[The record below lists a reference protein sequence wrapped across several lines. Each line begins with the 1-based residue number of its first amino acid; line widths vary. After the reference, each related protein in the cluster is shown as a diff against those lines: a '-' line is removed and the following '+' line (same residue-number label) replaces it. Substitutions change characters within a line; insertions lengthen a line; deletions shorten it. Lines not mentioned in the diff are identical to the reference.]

1 MKVTHWFKPRS
12 GSTARSSW
20 ARLQLAGMVLLVASA
35 ATFGL
40 VEVAS
45 AAGPNSGDT
54 VPGAAAAVT
63 PFTAGTP
70 FSSGQSINVVVPANS
85 IFSPTTNINIV
96 ECAAPGGVVPTDPGA
111 CDGNTING
119 PTLKPNA
126 DGSINFQTK
135 TGTLYQIF
143 ALPDANLGETS
154 GGVTCNLSNS
164 CVLYI
169 GDDQGD
175 FTQPHVWSQAF
186 FVTPNA
192 TDSGV
197 NPGDGSA
204 PVAATQPSPT
214 LSTVVASPTTATAD
228 GKEVSTITVT
238 LLAAG
243 PLPVAGR
250 TVTLAQGSGQSV
262 ITPHTT
268 PNVSDANGQAIFT
281 VTDTT
286 AEPVTYSATD
296 TTDNVA
302 VTQTA
307 TVTYAAPVVTDAH
320 SSVVA
325 NPTAVATGP
334 STPSTITVTLR
345 DQAASSQPVANK
357 AVTLSGTGSV
367 VIVPATTPNL
377 TNALGV
383 ATFTV
388 TDNTAETA
396 TFTATDTTDALVL
409 TSKASVTFGSLTVS
423 PDASTVTAPSPA
435 QVGLVGTTAVVTLL
449 TSPGGSPVP
458 AKMVSL
464 AASSPTATVGPAVAT
479 NASGQAMFSVTD
491 TAPETVTL
499 TATDSTD
506 TLVLTQ
512 KPQVVFQQSAPSA
525 TSSTISPASATSPA
539 DGTTQTLITVV
550 IKDQFDTP
558 LSGKTVQLVPSPTG
572 SVQFHPIAV
581 GSASPGVTDPTGTAE
596 FEVDDTVAEAVT
608 FTATDTT
615 DSFQVSGNTV
625 ITFTAGAADANL
637 STVTTNPTSV
647 PSDGTTA
654 STITV
659 TINDHFGNHIAG
671 KAVTVKAVV
680 GSSVL
685 TTIAGTTNQ
694 SGQATFTATDA
705 TAEVVT
711 YSATDS
717 TDSLPLTGQGVI
729 TFGSPPAPPPVPADS
744 SVVANPTSD
753 PADGSTPAMITV
765 KLYDGN
771 GQPVPGKVVTL
782 TASAGSSKV
791 TAVSGTSDNTG
802 TATFSVSDTTP
813 ESVTYT
819 ATDTTDKVVLTGVTA
834 VVTFTA
840 VTGSTNTATTPSS
853 GGGASVTSNG
863 GTASDSSGGSGG
875 TSSSGGSGSSLAVT
889 GAPAFLPWLI
899 GLGLLFMCVGT
910 IGRRLFTK
918 RAS

>member
-1 MKVTHWFKPRS
+1 MTVIHRFKPRS
-12 GSTARSSW
+12 GSTNRSGW
-20 ARLQLAGMVLLVASA
+20 ARLQLAGGALLVAAA

-40 VEVAS
+40 VEVAG

-70 FSSGQSINVVVPANS
+70 FSSGQNINVVVPANGL
-85 IFSPTTNINIV
+85 FLPTTNVNIV
-96 ECAAPGGVVPTDPGA
+96 ECAAPGGVVPTDPA
-111 CDGNTING
+111 SCDGNTING

-126 DGSINFQTK
+126 DGSVNFQAK
-135 TGTLYQIF
+135 TGTLYQVF
-143 ALPDANLGETS
+143 ALPDANLGET

-192 TDSGV
+192 TDSGG

-204 PVAATQPSPT
+204 PVAATQPSST
-214 LSTVVASPTTATAD
+214 LSTVVASPTTTTAD
-228 GKEVSTITVT
+228 GKDVSTVTVT

-243 PLPVAGR
+243 PLPVAAR
-250 TVTLAQGSGQSV
+250 TVTLAQGSGHSV
-262 ITPHTT
+262 ITPHAT
-268 PNVSDANGQAIFT
+268 PNVTDANGQATFT

-302 VTQTA
+302 VSQTA
-307 TVTYAAPVVTDAH
+307 VVTYAAPVVTDAH

-334 STPSTITVTLR
+334 NTPSTITVTLR
-345 DQAASSQPVANK
+345 DQAASSQPIANK
-357 AVTLSGTGSV
+357 IVTLSGTGSA
-367 VIVPATTPNL
+367 VIVPGATPNV
-377 TNALGV
+377 TNSLGV

-388 TDNTAETA
+388 TDTMAETA
-396 TFTATDTTDALVL
+396 TFTATDTSDGLVL
-409 TSKASVTFGSLTVS
+409 TSKASVTFGTLAVS
-423 PDASTVTAPSPA
+423 STQSTVTAPAFAPL
-435 QVGLVGTTAVVTLL
+435 GLGGTTAVVTLL
-449 TSPGGSPVP
+449 TSTDSPVP

-464 AASSPTATVGPAVAT
+464 AASSSTASVGPAAAT
-479 NASGQAMFSVTD
+479 NSSGQATFTVTD
-491 TAPETVTL
+491 TVAETVTL
-499 TATDSTD
+499 TAADSTD
-506 TLVLTQ
+506 TVVLAQ
-512 KPQVVFQQSAPSA
+512 QPQVDFQPSAPSA
-525 TSSTISPASATSPA
+525 TSSTISPATAASPA
-539 DGTTQTLITVV
+539 DGQTQTLITVV
-550 IKDQFDTP
+550 IKDQFGTP
-558 LSGKTVQLVPSPTG
+558 LPGKTVQLAAIPSG
-572 SVQFHPIAV
+572 SVQFRPIAV
-581 GSASPGVTDPTGTAE
+581 GSASPGVTDATGTAE
-596 FEVDDTVAEAVT
+596 FEADDTVAEAVT

-615 DSFQVSGNTV
+615 DSFQVSGNV
-625 ITFTAGAADANL
+625 AITFTAGAADANL

-647 PSDGTTA
+647 PSDGTTV

-659 TINDHFGNHIAG
+659 TINDHFGNHIVG
-671 KAVTVKAVV
+671 KAVTVKALN

-765 KLYDGN
+765 LLYDGN

-782 TASAGSSKV
+782 AASGGSSKV
-791 TAVSGTSDNTG
+791 TAVSGTSGNTG
-802 TATFSVSDTTP
+802 SATFSVSDATP

-840 VTGSTNTATTPSS
+840 VTATTTTTTSPSS
-853 GGGASVTSNG
+853 GGGSSLA
-863 GTASDSSGGSGG
+863 SSGGSASNTSGG
-875 TSSSGGSGSSLAVT
+875 TSPSSGSGSSLAVT

-899 GLGLLFMCVGT
+899 GLGLLFMCIGT

-918 RAS
+918 GQA

>member
-1 MKVTHWFKPRS
+1 MKVTHRFKPRS
-12 GSTARSSW
+12 GSTSRSSW
-20 ARLQLAGMVLLVASA
+20 ARLQLAGMVLLVTSA
-35 ATFGL
+35 TTFGL
-40 VEVAS
+40 VEVAG

-63 PFTAGTP
+63 PFTANTP
-70 FSSGQSINVVVPANS
+70 FSSGQNINVVVPAGSLFN
-85 IFSPTTNINIV
+85 PNLNINIV
-96 ECAAPGGVVPTDPGA
+96 ECAAPGGVVPTDPA
-111 CDGNTING
+111 NCDGNTING

-135 TGTLYQIF
+135 TSSLYQLF
-143 ALPDANLGETS
+143 ALPDANLGET

-169 GDDQGD
+169 GQDQGD

-192 TDSGV
+192 TDSGA

-204 PVAATQPSPT
+204 PVAATQPSAT
-214 LSTVVASPTTATAD
+214 LSTVVASPATATAD
-228 GKEVSTITVT
+228 GTDVSTVTVT
-238 LLAAG
+238 LLATG
-243 PLPVAGR
+243 PLPVAAR
-250 TVTLAQGSGQSV
+250 TVTLAQGSGHSV
-262 ITPHTT
+262 ITPHAT
-268 PNVSDANGQAIFT
+268 PNVTDTNGQATFT

-302 VTQTA
+302 VTPTA
-307 TVTYAAPVVTDAH
+307 MVTYAAPVVTDGR

-334 STPSTITVTLR
+334 GTPSTITVTLR

-357 AVTLSGTGSV
+357 TVTLIGTGSA
-367 VIVPATTPNL
+367 VIVPAATPNV

-396 TFTATDTTDALVL
+396 TFTATDATDTLVL
-409 TSKASVTFGSLTVS
+409 SSKASVTFGSLTVD
-423 PDASTVTAPSPA
+423 PATSTVTAPSPA

-449 TSPGGSPVP
+449 TTTGSSPVP
-458 AKMVSL
+458 GKMVSL
-464 AASSPTATVGPAVAT
+464 AASSPTAAVGPAVAT

-491 TAPETVTL
+491 SAPETVTL

-506 TLVLTQ
+506 SLPLTQ
-512 KPQVVFQQSAPSA
+512 MPQVVFQQSAPSA
-525 TSSTISPASATSPA
+525 TSSTISPATATSPA

-550 IKDQFDTP
+550 IKDQFSTP
-558 LSGKTVQLVPSPTG
+558 LSGKTVQLAATPTG
-572 SVQFHPIAV
+572 SVQFRPIAV
-581 GSASPGVTDPTGTAE
+581 GSATPGVTDPTGTAE

-615 DSFQVSGNTV
+615 DSFQVSGNV
-625 ITFTAGAADANL
+625 AITFTGGAPDANL
-637 STVTTNPTSV
+637 STVTSNPTSV

-659 TINDHFGNHIAG
+659 TINDHFGNHIVG
-671 KAVTVKAVV
+671 KSVTVKALN

-694 SGQATFTATDA
+694 SGQATFTATDS

-717 TDSLPLTGQGVI
+717 TDSLPLTAQGVV

-744 SVVANPTSD
+744 SVVAKPTSD
-753 PADGSTPAMITV
+753 PADGSTAAMITV
-765 KLYDGN
+765 LLNDGN
-771 GQPVPGKVVTL
+771 GQAVPGKVVTL

-791 TAVSGTSDNTG
+791 TAVSGTTGNTG
-802 TATFSVSDTTP
+802 TATFSVTDATP

-840 VTGSTNTATTPSS
+840 VTATTPPATTPSS
-853 GGGASVTSNG
+853 GGGASVASSG
-863 GTASDSSGGSGG
+863 GSDSGSSGGSGG

-918 RAS
+918 RAA

>member
-1 MKVTHWFKPRS
+1 VKKKVTHRFKPRS
-12 GSTARSSW
+12 RFTNRSSW
-20 ARLQLAGMVLLVASA
+20 VRLQLVGVVLLVAAA

-45 AAGPNSGDT
+45 AAPTNGST
-54 VPGAAAAVT
+54 VLGAAAAVT
-63 PFTAGTP
+63 PFTPATP
-70 FSSGQSINVVVPANS
+70 FSSGQNINVVVPANS
-85 IFSPTTNINIV
+85 IFSANTNVNIV
-96 ECAAPGGVVPTDPGA
+96 ECAAPGGVVPTDPAA

-119 PTLKPNA
+119 PTLKPNT

-135 TGTLYQIF
+135 TSTLYQVF
-143 ALPDANLGETS
+143 ALPDANLGETA
-154 GGVTCNLSNS
+154 GGVTCDLAHS

-204 PVAATQPSPT
+204 PVAATMPSPT
-214 LSTVVASPTTATAD
+214 LSSVVASPATAAAD
-228 GKEVSTITVT
+228 GKDVSTVTVT

-243 PLPVAGR
+243 PLPVAAR
-250 TVTLAQGSGQSV
+250 TVSLTQGSGHSV
-262 ITPHTT
+262 ITPATAVT
-268 PNVSDANGQAIFT
+268 DANGQATFT
-281 VTDTT
+281 VTDAT

-302 VTQTA
+302 VSQTA
-307 TVTYAAPVVTDAH
+307 VVTYAAPVVTDAH

-345 DQAASSQPVANK
+345 DQAASSQPIANK
-357 AVTLSGTGSV
+357 IVTLSGTGSA
-367 VIVPATTPNL
+367 VIVPGATPNV
-377 TNALGV
+377 TNSLGV

-388 TDNTAETA
+388 TDTMAETA
-396 TFTATDTTDALVL
+396 TFTATDTSDGLVL
-409 TSKASVTFGSLTVS
+409 TSKASVTFGTLAVS
-423 PDASTVTAPSPA
+423 STQSTVTAPAFAPL
-435 QVGLVGTTAVVTLL
+435 GLGGTTAVVTLL
-449 TSPGGSPVP
+449 TSTDSPVP

-464 AASSPTATVGPAVAT
+464 AASSSTASVGPAAAT
-479 NASGQAMFSVTD
+479 NSSGQATFTVTD
-491 TAPETVTL
+491 TVAETVTL

-506 TLVLTQ
+506 TVVLAQ
-512 KPQVVFQQSAPSA
+512 QPQVDFQQSAPSA
-525 TSSTISPASATSPA
+525 TSSTISPATAASPA
-539 DGTTQTLITVV
+539 DGQTQTLITVV
-550 IKDQFDTP
+550 IKDQFGTP
-558 LSGKTVQLVPSPTG
+558 LPGKTVQLAAIPGG
-572 SVQFHPIAV
+572 SVQFRPIAV
-581 GSASPGVTDPTGTAE
+581 GSASPGVTDATGTAE
-596 FEVDDTVAEAVT
+596 FEADDTVAEAVT
-608 FTATDTT
+608 FIATDTT
-615 DSFQVSGNTV
+615 DSFQVSGNV
-625 ITFTAGAADANL
+625 AITFTAGAADANL

-671 KAVTVKAVV
+671 KAVTVKALN

-685 TTIAGTTNQ
+685 TTIAGTTSQ

-765 KLYDGN
+765 LLYDGN

-782 TASAGSSKV
+782 SASGGSSKV
-791 TAVSGTSDNTG
+791 TAVSGTSGNTG
-802 TATFSVSDTTP
+802 SATFSVSDATP

-899 GLGLLFMCVGT
+899 GLGLLFMCIGT

-918 RAS
+918 GQA

>member
-1 MKVTHWFKPRS
+1 MKVTDRFKSRS
-12 GSTARSSW
+12 GSISRSSW
-20 ARLQLAGMVLLVASA
+20 VRLQLAGMVLLVASA

-40 VEVAS
+40 VEVAG

-54 VPGAAAAVT
+54 VPGAAAAVS

-70 FSSGQSINVVVPANS
+70 FSSGQNINVVVPANT
-85 IFSPTTNINIV
+85 IFSPNTNINIV
-96 ECAAPGGVVPTDPGA
+96 ECAAPGGVVPTDPGN

-135 TGTLYQIF
+135 TGTLYQLF
-143 ALPDANLGETS
+143 ALPDANLGETGS
-154 GGVTCNLSNS
+154 GVTCNLSNP

-169 GDDQGD
+169 GDNQGD
-175 FTQPHVWSQAF
+175 FTQPHVWSQEF
-186 FVTPNA
+186 WVTPNA
-192 TDSGV
+192 TDSGAS
-197 NPGDGSA
+197 PGDGSA

-214 LSTVVASPTTATAD
+214 LSTVVASPATATAD
-228 GKEVSTITVT
+228 GKDVSTVTVT

-243 PLPVAGR
+243 PLPVPGR
-250 TVTLAQGSGQSV
+250 TVTLAQGSGHST
-262 ITPHTT
+262 ITPHAT
-268 PNVSDANGQAIFT
+268 PNVTDANGQATFT

-296 TTDNVA
+296 TTDNVV
-302 VTQTA
+302 VTPTA

-334 STPSTITVTLR
+334 STPSTVTVTLR

-357 AVTLSGTGSV
+357 AVTLSGTGSA
-367 VIVPATTPNL
+367 VIVPAATPNL
-377 TNALGV
+377 TNASGV

-388 TDNTAETA
+388 TDTTAETA
-396 TFTATDTTDALVL
+396 TFTATDTTDTLVL

-423 PDASTVTAPSPA
+423 PTASTVTAPSPA

-491 TAPETVTL
+491 SAAEAVTL

-506 TLVLTQ
+506 TVVLTQ
-512 KPQVVFQQSAPSA
+512 QPQVVFQQSAPSA
-525 TSSTISPASATSPA
+525 TSSTISPATATSPA

-550 IKDQFDTP
+550 IKDQFGAP
-558 LSGKTVQLVPSPTG
+558 LSGKTVQLAASPSGT
-572 SVQFHPIAV
+572 VQFHPIAV
-581 GSASPGVTDPTGTAE
+581 GSATPGVTDPTGTAE
-596 FEVDDTVAEAVT
+596 FEVDDTVAESVT
-608 FTATDTT
+608 LTATDTT
-615 DSFQVSGNTV
+615 DSFQVSGNSV
-625 ITFTAGAADANL
+625 VSFTAGAADANL

-671 KAVTVKAVV
+671 KAVTVKAVN

-685 TTIAGTTNQ
+685 TAVAGTTNQ

-717 TDSLPLTGQGVI
+717 TDSLPLTGEGVI

-782 TASAGSSKV
+782 SASAGSSKV

-802 TATFSVSDTTP
+802 TATFSVSDATP

-840 VTGSTNTATTPSS
+840 VTATNPATTPSS
-853 GGGASVTSNG
+853 GGGASVASNA
-863 GTASDSSGGSGG
+863 GTASDSSGGSG
-875 TSSSGGSGSSLAVT
+875 TSSSGGSGSSLATT

-899 GLGLLFMCVGT
+899 GLGLLFMCIGT
-910 IGRRLFTK
+910 IGRRLFAK
-918 RAS
+918 RAA